1 VRTLDPKRTTERAI
15 GVAVI
20 AFAVFAPAL
29 VGTGTWIDPLLTPT
43 LIFGL
48 GVASLIFLSAYGGM
62 ISLAQTALMGIAG
75 YGIGNMVSKG
85 GAGGESKGLALG
97 WDPTLSVVLALAI
110 TILVA
115 FVFGAIASRS
125 YGIYFLMLT
134 LTFGVIGN
142 LFFGS
147 VTKLGGFSPIAGIDS
162 NAPDWIGDIVTDR
175 DRLYYIALGCA
186 LIGYVLIRYLVR
198 TPFGLSLQ
206 GIRDEPVRMASLG
219 YTVPLHRML
228 AFSFAGLLAGVAGVL
243 MAWWNGQISPSDLG
257 LAATITMLVM
267 AVIGGLSRIEGA
279 FVGAFAFLFIENKV
293 REGEFLDFLV
303 PVPFLGGTFTTV
315 VGFIFLAIVV
325 VSPDGLMGIWERLW
339 IVARSRGPTRPTPA
353 PATEPAGLHES

>member
-1 VRTLDPKRTTERAI
+1 
-15 GVAVI
+15 
-20 AFAVFAPAL
+20 
-29 VGTGTWIDPLLTPT
+29 
-43 LIFGL
+43 
-48 GVASLIFLSAYGGM
+48 M
-62 ISLAQTALMGIAG
+62 
-75 YGIGNMVSKG
+75 
-85 GAGGESKGLALG
+85 
-97 WDPTLSVVLALAI
+97 
-110 TILVA
+110 LVA

-134 LTFGVIGN
+134 LTFGVILN

-147 VTKLGGFSPIAGIDS
+147 VTKLGGFSPIAGIDR
-162 NAPDWIGDIVTDR
+162 NAPAWVGDIVSDR

-186 LIGYVLIRYLVR
+186 IVGYVLIRFLAR

-206 GIRDEPVRMASLG
+206 GVRDEPVRMASLG
-219 YTVPLHRML
+219 YAVPLHRML
-228 AFSFAGLLAGVAGVL
+228 AFTFAGLLAGVAGVL
-243 MAWWNGQISPSDLG
+243 AAWWNGQISPSDLG
-257 LAATITMLVM
+257 LNATITLLVM

-279 FVGAFAFLFIENKV
+279 FVGAFAFTLIENKV

-339 IVARSRGPTRPTPA
+339 SVAARAVPPGRRRHRHRIRQGTRELEFVRKFRRKPPTSKGGVGYATRGRAEDPPPCCSRTGSGQGSQP
-353 PATEPAGLHES
+353 

>member
-1 VRTLDPKRTTERAI
+1 MRRLDPKRTCERAI
-15 GVAVI
+15 GVAVVV
-20 AFAVFAPAL
+20 FAVFAPAL
-29 VGTGTWIDPLLTPT
+29 VGTGAWIDPILTPT

-48 GVASLIFLSAYGGM
+48 GAASLIFLSAYGGM

-75 YGIGNMVSKG
+75 YAIGNMVSKG
-85 GAGGESKGLALG
+85 GAGGESKGIALG
-97 WDPTLSVVLALAI
+97 WDPTVSLVVALLI
-110 TILVA
+110 TVFVA

-134 LTFGVIGN
+134 LTFGVIAN

-147 VTKLGGFSPIAGIDS
+147 VTKLGGFSPIAGIDR
-162 NAPDWIGDIVTDR
+162 NAPNWVGDIVNDR

-186 LIGYVLIRYLVR
+186 AVGYVLIRYLVH

-206 GIRDEPVRMASLG
+206 GVRDEPVRMASLG

-228 AFSFAGLLAGVAGVL
+228 AFTFAGFLAGVAGVL

-257 LAATITMLVM
+257 LGATISMLVM

-279 FVGAFAFLFIENKV
+279 FLGAFAFILIENKV

-303 PVPFLGGTFTTV
+303 PVPGLGGTFSTV

-339 IVARSRGPTRPTPA
+339 SLRRPRGA
-353 PATEPAGLHES
+353 PAGAAPAAGTASGGS

>member
-1 VRTLDPKRTTERAI
+1 VRTLDPKQATEWVIGAAI
-15 GVAVI
+15 L
-20 AFAVFAPAL
+20 AFAIFAPAL
-29 VGTGTWIDPLLTPT
+29 VGTGSWIDPLLTPT

-48 GVASLIFLSAYGGM
+48 GVASVIFLSAYGGM

-75 YGIGNMVSKG
+75 YAIGNMVSAG

-97 WDPTLSVVLALAI
+97 WDPTLSIVLALA
-110 TILVA
+110 TTVFVA

-162 NAPDWIGDIVTDR
+162 NAPDWIGDVVNDR

-186 LIGYVLIRYLVR
+186 LVGYVLIRYIVR
-198 TPFGLSLQ
+198 TPFGLSFQ

-228 AFSFAGLLAGVAGVL
+228 AFTFAGFLAGLAGVL

-257 LAATITMLVM
+257 LGATITMLVM
-267 AVIGGLSRIEGA
+267 AVIGGLTRIEGA
-279 FVGAFAFLFIENKV
+279 FVGAFAYLFIENKV

-303 PVPFLGGTFTTV
+303 PVPWLGGTFTTV

-339 IVARSRGPTRPTPA
+339 SLRRPSGAPPSTTPA
-353 PATEPAGLHES
+353 AGTASGGS